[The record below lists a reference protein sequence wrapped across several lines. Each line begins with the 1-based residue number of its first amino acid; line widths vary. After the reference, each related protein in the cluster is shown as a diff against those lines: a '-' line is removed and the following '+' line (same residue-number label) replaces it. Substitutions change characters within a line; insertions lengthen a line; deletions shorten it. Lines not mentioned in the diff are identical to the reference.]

1 MATYTTKQQKA
12 VLDCLSERADSPVSA
27 AAIVDALREQGEH
40 IGIATV
46 YRQLESSNG
55 RAASTRSRR
64 TRART
69 ISSAPTAAHRT
80 AASLSAS
87 AAGASCTSTA
97 TSSRRSTSIWSMST
111 AFPSIPARRCSTACA
126 ASVRRAHETHC
137 FLFLALA
144 LAFSLTACTVPVEKA
159 DDGKIQIVATL
170 FPYYDFARAI
180 AGDRADVTLLL
191 SPGREAHS
199 FEPTPL
205 DAVTI
210 SESDVFLYNGG
221 EGEYWVDSMLGAAG
235 ENIAVIARMMDY
247 VDALDEEYVEGM
259 QGADGHDHDHEHG
272 SHDDHDDHDHDH
284 EEDEHDSDEVEYD
297 EHIWTSPKNA
307 VVLCRAVCDAIC
319 KADPANEDFYRAN
332 CDGYCAQIEA
342 LDARFASLCESAP
355 HKLLVFADRFPM
367 LYFCREFGLDYRAA
381 FHGCS
386 GDTEPSLATIKY
398 LIDKVEDEDIP
409 VVYTIDFGTKKV
421 AAVVSECTGAAVD
434 TLYSMQTV
442 SRADFDAGETY
453 LTLMERNY
461 EALRKGLN
469 E

>member
-1 MATYTTKQQKA
+1 MK
-12 VLDCLSERADSPVSA
+12 R
-27 AAIVDALREQGEH
+27 
-40 IGIATV
+40 IA
-46 YRQLESSNG
+46 S
-55 RAASTRSRR
+55 
-64 TRART
+64 
-69 ISSAPTAAHRT
+69 
-80 AASLSAS
+80 
-87 AAGASCTSTA
+87 
-97 TSSRRSTSIWSMST
+97 
-111 AFPSIPARRCSTACA
+111 F
-126 ASVRRAHETHC
+126 
-137 FLFLALA
+137 FLALA

-159 DDGKIQIVATL
+159 DDGKLQIVATL

-180 AGDRADVTLLL
+180 VGNRADVTLLL

-235 ENIAVIARMMDY
+235 ENIAVVARMMDY

-272 SHDDHDDHDHDH
+272 SHDDHDDHDDHDHDH

-319 KADPANEDFYRAN
+319 RADAENAAFYRAN
-332 CDGYCAQIEA
+332 CENYCAQLED
-342 LDARFASLCESAP
+342 LDARFAALCESAP
-355 HKLLVFADRFPM
+355 RRLLIFADRFPM

-386 GDTEPSLATIKY
+386 GDTEPSLATIKF
-398 LIDKVEDEDIP
+398 LIDKVEDENIP

-421 AAVVSECTGAAVD
+421 AAVVSECTGAAIE

-453 LTLMERNY
+453 LTLMERNF

-469 E
+469 A

>member
-1 MATYTTKQQKA
+1 MK
-12 VLDCLSERADSPVSA
+12 R
-27 AAIVDALREQGEH
+27 
-40 IGIATV
+40 IA
-46 YRQLESSNG
+46 S
-55 RAASTRSRR
+55 
-64 TRART
+64 
-69 ISSAPTAAHRT
+69 
-80 AASLSAS
+80 
-87 AAGASCTSTA
+87 
-97 TSSRRSTSIWSMST
+97 
-111 AFPSIPARRCSTACA
+111 F
-126 ASVRRAHETHC
+126 
-137 FLFLALA
+137 FLALA

-159 DDGKIQIVATL
+159 DDGKLQIVATL

-180 AGDRADVTLLL
+180 VGDRADVTLLL

-272 SHDDHDDHDHDH
+272 SHDDHDDHDDHDHDH

-319 KADPANEDFYRAN
+319 WADAENAAFYRAN
-332 CDGYCAQIEA
+332 CENYCAQLED
-342 LDARFASLCESAP
+342 LDARFAALCESAP
-355 HKLLVFADRFPM
+355 RRLLIFADRFPM

-386 GDTEPSLATIKY
+386 GDTEPSLATIKF
-398 LIDKVEDEDIP
+398 LIDKVEDENIP

-421 AAVVSECTGAAVD
+421 AAVVSECTGAAIE

-453 LTLMERNY
+453 LTLMERNF

-469 E
+469 A

>member
-1 MATYTTKQQKA
+1 MK
-12 VLDCLSERADSPVSA
+12 R
-27 AAIVDALREQGEH
+27 I
-40 IGIATV
+40 
-46 YRQLESSNG
+46 
-55 RAASTRSRR
+55 
-64 TRART
+64 
-69 ISSAPTAAHRT
+69 
-80 AASLSAS
+80 ASLLLTLALTLSLA
-87 AAGASCTSTA
+87 
-97 TSSRRSTSIWSMST
+97 
-111 AFPSIPARRCSTACA
+111 ACA
-126 ASVRRAHETHC
+126 APR
-137 FLFLALA
+137 
-144 LAFSLTACTVPVEKA
+144 EKA
-159 DDGKIQIVATL
+159 DDGKLQIVATL

-221 EGEYWVDSMLGAAG
+221 EGEYWVDEMLSAAG
-235 ENIAVIARMMDY
+235 EHIAVVARMMDY
-247 VDALDEEYVEGM
+247 VDALDEEFSEGM
-259 QGADGHDHDHEHG
+259 QGADSHDHDDH
-272 SHDDHDDHDHDH
+272 SHDDHDH
-284 EEDEHDSDEVEYD
+284 EDEHDSDEVEYD

-319 KADPANEDFYRAN
+319 GADPANEDFYRAN
-332 CDGYCAQIEA
+332 CDAYCAQLEA

-355 HKLLVFADRFPM
+355 RKLLVFADRFPM
-367 LYFCREFGLDYRAA
+367 LYFCREYGLDYRAA

-398 LIDKVEDEDIP
+398 LIDKVEDEHIP
-409 VVYTIDFGTKKV
+409 VVYTVDLSTKKV

-442 SRADFDAGETY
+442 SRADLDAGETY

>member
-1 MATYTTKQQKA
+1 MRRLYALLA
-12 VLDCLSERADSPVSA
+12 AFALILSLA
-27 AAIVDALREQGEH
+27 
-40 IGIATV
+40 
-46 YRQLESSNG
+46 
-55 RAASTRSRR
+55 
-64 TRART
+64 
-69 ISSAPTAAHRT
+69 
-80 AASLSAS
+80 
-87 AAGASCTSTA
+87 
-97 TSSRRSTSIWSMST
+97 
-111 AFPSIPARRCSTACA
+111 ACA
-126 ASVRRAHETHC
+126 APA
-137 FLFLALA
+137 
-144 LAFSLTACTVPVEKA
+144 EKA
-159 DDGKIQIVATL
+159 DDGKLQIVATL

-180 AGDRADVTLLL
+180 VGDRADVTLLL

-221 EGEYWVDSMLGAAG
+221 EGEYWVDEMLAAAG
-235 ENIAVIARMMDY
+235 EHIAVTARMMDY
-247 VDALDEEYVEGM
+247 VDALDEEFSEGM
-259 QGADGHDHDHEHG
+259 QGADSHDHDDH
-272 SHDDHDDHDHDH
+272 SHDDHDH
-284 EEDEHDSDEVEYD
+284 EDEHDSDEVEYD

-319 KADPANEDFYRAN
+319 GADPANEDFYRAN
-332 CDGYCAQIEA
+332 CDAYCAQLEA

-355 HKLLVFADRFPM
+355 RKLLVFADRFPM
-367 LYFCREFGLDYRAA
+367 LYFCREYGLDYRAA

-386 GDTEPSLATIKY
+386 GDTEPSLTTIKY
-398 LIDKVEDEDIP
+398 LIDKVEDEHIP
-409 VVYTIDFGTKKV
+409 VVYTVDLSTKKV

-442 SRADFDAGETY
+442 SRADLDAGETY

>member
-1 MATYTTKQQKA
+1 MKRILTLFLTLA
-12 VLDCLSERADSPVSA
+12 LILSLA
-27 AAIVDALREQGEH
+27 
-40 IGIATV
+40 
-46 YRQLESSNG
+46 
-55 RAASTRSRR
+55 
-64 TRART
+64 
-69 ISSAPTAAHRT
+69 
-80 AASLSAS
+80 
-87 AAGASCTSTA
+87 
-97 TSSRRSTSIWSMST
+97 
-111 AFPSIPARRCSTACA
+111 ACA
-126 ASVRRAHETHC
+126 A
-137 FLFLALA
+137 
-144 LAFSLTACTVPVEKA
+144 PGEKA

-170 FPYYDFARAI
+170 FPYYDFARTI
-180 AGDRADVTLLL
+180 AGGRADVTLLL

-210 SESDVFLYNGG
+210 SEADVFLYNGG
-221 EGEYWVDSMLGAAG
+221 EGEYWVEEMLDAAG
-235 ENIAVIARMMDY
+235 EHIAVKARMMDH
-247 VDALDEEYVEGM
+247 VDALGEEFSEGM
-259 QGADGHDHDHEHG
+259 QGADAH
-272 SHDDHDDHDHDH
+272 DHDHDH
-284 EEDEHDSDEVEYD
+284 GDHDHESGEAHDSDEIEYD

-307 VVLCRAVCDAIC
+307 AILCRAVCDAIC

-332 CDGYCAQIEA
+332 CDDYCAQIEA
-342 LDARFASLCESAP
+342 LDARFADLCESAP
-355 HKLLVFADRFPM
+355 RKLLIFADRFPM

-421 AAVVSECTGAAVD
+421 AAVVSECTGAAIE
-434 TLYSMQTV
+434 TIYSMQTV

-461 EALRKGLN
+461 DALRKGLN

>member
-1 MATYTTKQQKA
+1 MK
-12 VLDCLSERADSPVSA
+12 R
-27 AAIVDALREQGEH
+27 
-40 IGIATV
+40 IA
-46 YRQLESSNG
+46 S
-55 RAASTRSRR
+55 
-64 TRART
+64 
-69 ISSAPTAAHRT
+69 
-80 AASLSAS
+80 
-87 AAGASCTSTA
+87 
-97 TSSRRSTSIWSMST
+97 
-111 AFPSIPARRCSTACA
+111 F
-126 ASVRRAHETHC
+126 
-137 FLFLALA
+137 FLALA
-144 LAFSLTACTVPVEKA
+144 LVLSLAACAAPAEKA

-180 AGDRADVTLLL
+180 VGDRADVTLLL

-221 EGEYWVDSMLGAAG
+221 EGEYWVDSMLDAAG
-235 ENIAVIARMMDY
+235 ENIAVVARMMDY
-247 VDALDEEYVEGM
+247 VDALNEEYVEGM

-272 SHDDHDDHDHDH
+272 SHDDHDHDH
-284 EEDEHDSDEVEYD
+284 EDEHDSDEVEYD

-319 KADPANEDFYRAN
+319 RADAENAAFYRAN
-332 CDGYCAQIEA
+332 CENYCAQLED
-342 LDARFASLCESAP
+342 LDARFAALCESAP
-355 HKLLVFADRFPM
+355 RRLLIFADRFPM

-386 GDTEPSLATIKY
+386 GDTEPSLATIKF
-398 LIDKVEDEDIP
+398 LIDKVEDENIP

-421 AAVVSECTGAAVD
+421 AAVVSECTGAAIE

-453 LTLMERNY
+453 LMLMERNF

-469 E
+469 A

>member
-1 MATYTTKQQKA
+1 MK
-12 VLDCLSERADSPVSA
+12 R
-27 AAIVDALREQGEH
+27 
-40 IGIATV
+40 IA
-46 YRQLESSNG
+46 S
-55 RAASTRSRR
+55 
-64 TRART
+64 
-69 ISSAPTAAHRT
+69 
-80 AASLSAS
+80 
-87 AAGASCTSTA
+87 
-97 TSSRRSTSIWSMST
+97 
-111 AFPSIPARRCSTACA
+111 F
-126 ASVRRAHETHC
+126 
-137 FLFLALA
+137 FLALA

-159 DDGKIQIVATL
+159 DDGKLQIVATL

-180 AGDRADVTLLL
+180 VGDRADVTLLL

-235 ENIAVIARMMDY
+235 ENIAVVARMMDY

-272 SHDDHDDHDHDH
+272 SHDDHDDHDDHDHDH

-319 KADPANEDFYRAN
+319 RADAENAAFYRAN
-332 CDGYCAQIEA
+332 CENYCAQLED
-342 LDARFASLCESAP
+342 LDARFAALCESAP
-355 HKLLVFADRFPM
+355 RRLLIFADRFPM

-386 GDTEPSLATIKY
+386 GDTEPSPATIKF
-398 LIDKVEDEDIP
+398 LIDKVEDENIP

-421 AAVVSECTGAAVD
+421 AAVVSECTGAAIE

-453 LTLMERNY
+453 LTLMERNF

-469 E
+469 A

>member
-1 MATYTTKQQKA
+1 MK
-12 VLDCLSERADSPVSA
+12 R
-27 AAIVDALREQGEH
+27 I
-40 IGIATV
+40 
-46 YRQLESSNG
+46 
-55 RAASTRSRR
+55 
-64 TRART
+64 
-69 ISSAPTAAHRT
+69 IS
-80 AASLSAS
+80 L
-87 AAGASCTSTA
+87 
-97 TSSRRSTSIWSMST
+97 
-111 AFPSIPARRCSTACA
+111 
-126 ASVRRAHETHC
+126 
-137 FLFLALA
+137 LLALA
-144 LAFSLTACTVPVEKA
+144 LTLSLTACTAPAEKA
-159 DDGKIQIVATL
+159 DGEKLQIVTTL

-180 AGDRADVTLLL
+180 AQDRADVTLLL

-210 SESDVFLYNGG
+210 SEADVFLYNGG
-221 EGEYWVDSMLGAAG
+221 EGEYWVDSMLDATG
-235 ENIAVIARMMDY
+235 ENIAVAARMMDY

-272 SHDDHDDHDHDH
+272 SHDDHDDHDDHDHDH

-342 LDARFASLCESAP
+342 LDARFADLCASAP
-355 HKLLVFADRFPM
+355 RRLLIFADRFPM
-367 LYFCREFGLDYRAA
+367 LYFCREYGLDYRAA

-386 GDTEPSLATIKY
+386 GDTEPSLATIKF
-398 LIDKVEDEDIP
+398 LIDKVEDENIP

-421 AAVVSECTGAAVD
+421 AAVVSECTGAAIE

-453 LTLMERNY
+453 LTLMERNF

-469 E
+469 A